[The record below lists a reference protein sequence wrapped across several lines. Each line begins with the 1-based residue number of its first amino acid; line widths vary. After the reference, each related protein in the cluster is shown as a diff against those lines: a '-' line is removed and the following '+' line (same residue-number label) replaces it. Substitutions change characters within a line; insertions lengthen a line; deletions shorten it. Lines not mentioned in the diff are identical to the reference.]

1 CLSPFST
8 LSTPLISPV
17 YMPQC
22 FCGVASDVPDRY
34 GDATCNMKCSG
45 DTGETCGGRRAIS
58 VYEFTDSPSGYA
70 GCFVDSSSDR
80 VLTGE
85 FLKNEPTMTL
95 KVCSTFCSGSP
106 FFGMEFGEECFCGTD
121 SDDFDRR
128 GASTACT
135 MACAGDDSE
144 TCGGNNA
151 ISVYYGDSV
160 PDSTSATFTY
170 LGCFADSVA
179 ARVLSVS
186 AMKNDADLT
195 IDACSE
201 ACDGYAFFGTEW

>member
-1 CLSPFST
+1 MHSDPRVT
-8 LSTPLISPV
+8 ADANANETPEIIIKL
-17 YMPQC
+17 
-22 FCGVASDVPDRY
+22 
-34 GDATCNMKCSG
+34 
-45 DTGETCGGRRAIS
+45 ETCRLS
-58 VYEFTDSPSGYA
+58 VVVVIQG
-70 GCFVDSSSDR
+70 
-80 VLTGE
+80 VLPLLPVRKPIL
-85 FLKNEPTMTL
+85 FRTL
-95 KVCSTFCSGSP
+95 VRCRLP
-106 FFGMEFGEECFCGTD
+106 QQCFCGTD

-195 IDACSE
+195 IDVRECVLYTFVRVNVDAEHRRLLFWLRKPCL
-201 ACDGYAFFGTEW
+201 CTN